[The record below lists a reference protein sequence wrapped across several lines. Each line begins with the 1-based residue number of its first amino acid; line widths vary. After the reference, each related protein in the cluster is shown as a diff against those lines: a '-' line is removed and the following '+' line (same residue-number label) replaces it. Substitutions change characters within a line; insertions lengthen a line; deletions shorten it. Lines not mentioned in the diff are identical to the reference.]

1 MFKLFKKK
9 NSPQYDA
16 LMAVENKYF
25 KEFLKANNFKLF
37 DKGDLDFV
45 STFRFHKNRDFE
57 LLLTNELGEIIECC
71 VTTKYNTEAAWDID
85 IIYGLIQVQFNNMT
99 VEELITKNI
108 ITSRMTFAEIKEF
121 LTKWYPQIALLLKKE
136 NITETN
142 NLLGYIH
149 NFRGGYWRANK
160 GHIDRM
166 LKINGERQENIRS
179 VLKPLFDFHD
189 MVELKPSSPA
199 HLQML
204 RKQLE
209 YIGLPSYHICD
220 LIAFYSVCD
229 GNGADCFQF
238 HAANDP
244 VIFEWWQDDRQLWL
258 GQRDMDLYRLA
269 GNKFCIGS
277 VGRDSLGNDYEF
289 ENMSGLLTKIINEYL
304 ENNAE

>member
-1 MFKLFKKK
+1 MFNIFKKK
-9 NSPQYDA
+9 KSQVYEELLYVD
-16 LMAVENKYF
+16 NKYF
-25 KEFLKANNFKLF
+25 KEFFKNNKFKLDRDDHLDLIATRSYK
-37 DKGDLDFV
+37 DKDV
-45 STFRFHKNRDFE
+45 E
-57 LLLTNELGEIIECC
+57 VILTNVLGMVVN
-71 VTTKYNTEAAWDID
+71 VTIRTKYNTGGAWDLD
-85 IIYGLIQVQFNNMT
+85 ILNGLLHVWNDDLT
-99 VEELITKNI
+99 VKDLITKEI
-108 ITSRMTFAEIKEF
+108 ITSRMTLSETKDF
-121 LTKWYPQIALLLKKE
+121 LVGRYPQIASLLKKE
-136 NITETN
+136 NFGEIN
-142 NLLGYIH
+142 NLAEYIRSA
-149 NFRGGYWRANK
+149 RGGYWQAIN

-166 LKINGERQENIRS
+166 LKINGDRQENIRS
-179 VLKPLFDFHD
+179 VLKPLFDFHN
-189 MVELKPSSPA
+189 MELKPSSPA